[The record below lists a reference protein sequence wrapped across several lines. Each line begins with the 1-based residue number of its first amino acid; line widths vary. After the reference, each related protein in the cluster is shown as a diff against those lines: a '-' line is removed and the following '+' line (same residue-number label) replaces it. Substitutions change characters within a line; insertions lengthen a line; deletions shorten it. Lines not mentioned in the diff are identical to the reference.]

1 MVDSLARVTSTF
13 KKNHVYQWPCI
24 IIDNLPR
31 TPPQPTLPLLPD
43 PAIFL
48 LLLYLLHTH
57 LHLGNCTVDLLPQER
72 PRRLAPPA
80 RGSITHCCI
89 SFVSTSRYAGALLP
103 PALRHRKPVTNAP
116 HRGAHFYIINAS
128 LQLK

>member
-1 MVDSLARVTSTF
+1 MRQNSLQATLAERNWKRGSGLVDSLARVTSTF
-13 KKNHVYQWPCI
+13 KKNHVYQRPCI

-48 LLLYLLHTH
+48 LLLYLFHTH

-72 PRRLAPPA
+72 PLRLAPPRLDYPLLHPPPDVPA
-80 RGSITHCCI
+80 H
-89 SFVSTSRYAGALLP
+89 SFHPRSATANL
-103 PALRHRKPVTNAP
+103 
-116 HRGAHFYIINAS
+116 
-128 LQLK
+128 